1 MKAGKLRHL
10 LYVWQPVDT
19 ATDKADTVI
28 TYVAGTPASEWA
40 SIEPLQG
47 RELQVA
53 MQMSGDLTHKITM
66 RYRDDI
72 NFRTKLSWVDG
83 AGTTREFHIGPEV
96 SKELRAIEASYYAV
110 ELNDK
115 R

>member
-28 TYVAGTPASEWA
+28 TYTAGNPSSEWA

-53 MQMSGDLTHKITM
+53 MQMRGDLTHKITM
-66 RYRDDI
+66 RYRADI

-83 AGTTREFHIGPEV
+83 ANVTREFHIGPEV